1 MRRDSDAWLEFR
13 GWFRRAALAMCLLS
27 WWALWA
33 APGVAQQDLAVDA
46 AVATDYVAEVDDLP
60 LMPGLRQLLGAGL
73 VFDKP
78 SGRIVEVYAQGEVKP
93 EAVRAFYARS
103 LPPLGWQIA
112 GEAAFRRDGEILLL
126 EFVTRER
133 PLLVR
138 FSLRPD

>member
-1 MRRDSDAWLEFR
+1 MRRNSGACLEFR
-13 GWFRRAALAMCLLS
+13 ARFCRATLAVCLLS
-27 WWALWA
+27 SWALWTT
-33 APGVAQQDLAVDA
+33 PGAAQQDLAVDA
-46 AVATDYVAEVDDLP
+46 AFATDYVAEVDDLP

-93 EAVRAFYARS
+93 GAVRAFHARS
-103 LPPLGWQIA
+103 LPPLGWQVA
-112 GEAAFRRDGEILLL
+112 GEAAFRRDGEILLV
-126 EFVTRER
+126 EFVTLER

>member
-1 MRRDSDAWLEFR
+1 MRRDSGARSKFR
-13 GWFRRAALAMCLLS
+13 ARLCRAALAVCLLS
-27 WWALWA
+27 SWALWS
-33 APGVAQQDLAVDA
+33 APGAAQQDLAVDA
-46 AVATDYVAEVDDLP
+46 AFATDYVAEVDDLP

-112 GEAAFRRDGEILLL
+112 GDAAFRRDGEILLL

>member
-1 MRRDSDAWLEFR
+1 MRGNSDTRLECHARFC
-13 GWFRRAALAMCLLS
+13 RAALAVCLLS
-27 WWALWA
+27 PWTLWT
-33 APGVAQQDLAVDA
+33 APGAAQQDVAVDA
-46 AVATDYVAEVDDLP
+46 TFATDYVAEVDDLP

-78 SGRIVEVYAQGEVKP
+78 AGRIVEVYAEGEVKP

-103 LPPLGWQIA
+103 LPPLGWQVA

>member
-1 MRRDSDAWLEFR
+1 MRRYSGARSKFYAR
-13 GWFRRAALAMCLLS
+13 FCRAVLAVCLS
-27 WWALWA
+27 SSWALWPT
-33 APGVAQQDLAVDA
+33 PGAAQQDVAVDA
-46 AVATDYVAEVDDLP
+46 AFVAGYVAEVDDLP

-78 SGRIVEVYAQGEVKP
+78 SGRIVEVYAQGEVRP

-103 LPPLGWQIA
+103 LPPLGWQVA